1 LDVWDVVLRGGIPI
15 SYYKKLMLHVE
26 ISRKHNPVDQFTMEY
41 VDTYGVMKMLN
52 ISRRT
57 LIAITVNYKT
67 HVTTKTIS
75 RLKKFMN
82 S

>member
-1 LDVWDVVLRGGIPI
+1 
-15 SYYKKLMLHVE
+15 MLHAE
-26 ISRKHNPVDQFTMEY
+26 ISHKHNPGDQFPMEW

-57 LIAITVNYKT
+57 LIDITVNYKT
-67 HVTTKTIS
+67 SVSTTKTIS